1 MREIKNRTKYKLDI
15 YGEIYIVALL
25 EDQVR
30 FLEWLHKHDTD
41 INYELLEDIEVE
53 VI

>member
-1 MREIKNRTKYKLDI
+1 MRETENRKKYKLDLYGDI
-15 YGEIYIVALL
+15 YVVALL
-25 EDQVR
+25 DSQVR